1 MLNTTQV
8 IYTNTLTNI
17 NAQLKFDGIVG
28 SLKDGQATR
37 ADRKDGGSG
46 CVSPLG
52 FCGQDV
58 HDTAGHPLK
67 IVGVHLQ
74 LIISK
79 KSFQVTQCF
88 YMQS

>member
-52 FCGQDV
+52 FCG
-58 HDTAGHPLK
+58 
-67 IVGVHLQ
+67 
-74 LIISK
+74 
-79 KSFQVTQCF
+79 
-88 YMQS
+88 